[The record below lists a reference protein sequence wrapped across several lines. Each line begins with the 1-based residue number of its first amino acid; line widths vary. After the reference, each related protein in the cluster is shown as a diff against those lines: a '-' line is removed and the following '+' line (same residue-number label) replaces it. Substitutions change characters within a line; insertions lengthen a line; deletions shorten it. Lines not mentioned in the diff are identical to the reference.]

1 MELLES
7 LFRVCTRTEISFRLH
22 QNHLIKVPAILNQQE
37 AYITVGTILCLR
49 ATDLWQSYTQE
60 SLAEIVIGRLVELVL
75 LQSPVESA
83 AYLQE
88 LIANSQRLS
97 VTLKVTTESQLE
109 VATSLLNS
117 AHTVRGLSCL
127 LVKGFPSALHE
138 REHQSFLNTIAEK
151 CAVGD
156 MRVEFGED
164 ALSRI
169 DLNMFAAF
177 GTYGFQKIALNWLKP

>member
-1 MELLES
+1 MAVLDNLLGLDELS
-7 LFRVCTRTEISFRLH
+7 D
-22 QNHLIKVPAILNQQE
+22 
-37 AYITVGTILCLR
+37 ITF
-49 ATDLWQSYTQE
+49 E
-60 SLAEIVIGRLVELVL
+60 LAL
-75 LQSPVESA
+75 LQFPVESA

>member
-1 MELLES
+1 LAKGSIVELLES

-88 LIANSQRLS
+88 LISHSQRFS

-109 VATSLLNS
+109 VATSL
-117 AHTVRGLSCL
+117 
-127 LVKGFPSALHE
+127 
-138 REHQSFLNTIAEK
+138 FL
-151 CAVGD
+151 
-156 MRVEFGED
+156 F
-164 ALSRI
+164 
-169 DLNMFAAF
+169 
-177 GTYGFQKIALNWLKP
+177 